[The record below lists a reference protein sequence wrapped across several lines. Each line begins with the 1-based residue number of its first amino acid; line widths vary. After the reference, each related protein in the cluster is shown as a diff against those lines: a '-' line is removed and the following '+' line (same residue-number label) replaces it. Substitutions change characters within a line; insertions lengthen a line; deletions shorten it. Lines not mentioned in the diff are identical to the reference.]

1 MIEYERSIYN
11 IYVYIYISVYKLG
24 REEFDGD
31 DSDRGTS
38 RFASASQH
46 A

>member
-1 MIEYERSIYN
+1 MIEYERIEYT
-11 IYVYIYISVYKLG
+11 VYKLG

-31 DSDRGTS
+31 DSDRGTGT
-38 RFASASQH
+38 FATASQH